1 MTQRKKERI
10 RRRTELRRQLLPS
23 YGIMFQKAALVD
35 GLMVDFTRE
44 GKASSRQTVTILFLF
59 AFMMTF
65 SWAAVTGKLNFS
77 GGSEYSDKEL
87 DEMAVMVD
95 FGDFKPLQKRR
106 SARRSVVVD
115 EVFGN
120 KYVKNKDK
128 VDPNAKEVYSDPY
141 AGAVNPGTGAASP
154 PVDLTP
160 QITPQYTAAARNA
173 GIEGTIVLEIVLSEK
188 GKVLRARPVGKRL
201 GHGLEGAAIA
211 AFKAKEFKPSVSHAT
226 GKPIL
231 VKFYQPVRFV
241 LFE

>member
-1 MTQRKKERI
+1 MTQRKKEKI
-10 RRRTELRRQLLPS
+10 RRRNELRRQLLPT
-23 YGIMFQKAALVD
+23 YGAPFQKAALVD
-35 GLMVDFTRE
+35 GLMVDFASE
-44 GKASSRQTVTILFLF
+44 GKVSFHQTVTILFLF
-59 AFMMTF
+59 VFMLTF
-65 SWAAVTGKLNFS
+65 SWAAVTGRLNF
-77 GGSEYSDKEL
+77 GDGQEYSDRQL
-87 DEMAVMVD
+87 DDMAVMVD
-95 FGDFKPLQKRR
+95 FGDFKPMQKRR
-106 SARRSVVVD
+106 SVRRSVVVD

-128 VDPNAKEVYSDPY
+128 VDPNAKEVYTDPY

-160 QITPQYTAAARNA
+160 HIVPQYTPAARNA